1 MTKGKK
7 LVLLLGSIPFLTL
20 VFALPFVNRV
30 QPVILGLPFIL
41 FWILLW
47 VFLTPFILMA
57 AYRLEKKAGRKEKES
72 KEKEG
77 KEGTV
82 EGTQE

>member
-1 MTKGKK
+1 MAKGKN
-7 LVLLLGSIPFLTL
+7 LALLLGFVPFLTL
-20 VFALPFVNRV
+20 VFALPLVNRT

-57 AYRLEKKAGRKEKES
+57 AYQLEKRGGGEGGGRE
-72 KEKEG
+72 
-77 KEGTV
+77 
-82 EGTQE
+82 